1 MKLIH
6 TMLALTT
13 GVSLALSV
21 NAAALPTV
29 ANTTDTTDAKQASA
43 WQPLFDGSSASLT
56 EHWRT
61 YQQPTVHPAWQVKQ
75 DALCLS
81 KAGGGDLI
89 SKQSFQHF
97 ELELQWNIEPGGNSG
112 IFILADESAEH
123 IYAKAPEIQILDNE
137 RHKDNKLATHRSG
150 SLYDMIASPDSSHK
164 VAGEWNQVRIVL
176 NNKHLQV
183 WQNGVATADLVIGS
197 AEWQRLLASSKFAN
211 WPGFGSLDKGHI
223 GLQDHGDPVCFKN
236 IRIRE
241 LRHD

>member
-1 MKLIH
+1 MC
-6 TMLALTT
+6 LT
-13 GVSLALSV
+13 
-21 NAAALPTV
+21 
-29 ANTTDTTDAKQASA
+29 
-43 WQPLFDGSSASLT
+43 
-56 EHWRT
+56 
-61 YQQPTVHPAWQVKQ
+61 
-75 DALCLS
+75 

-150 SLYDMIASPDSSHK
+150 SLYDMQASPDRSHK
-164 VAGEWNQVRIVL
+164 VAGEWNDVRIVL

-183 WQNGVATADLVIGS
+183 WQNGIATADVVLGS

-211 WPGFGSLDKGHI
+211 WPGFGSLEKGQI

-241 LRHD
+241 LSHD

>member
-1 MKLIH
+1 MKSIH
-6 TMLALTT
+6 MMGALTLLG
-13 GVSLALSV
+13 GVTLALSV
-21 NAAALPTV
+21 SAFESNPT
-29 ANTTDTTDAKQASA
+29 TA
-43 WQPLFDGSSASLT
+43 WQPLFDGSTTSLT

-75 DALCLS
+75 DALCLT

-97 ELELQWNIEPGGNSG
+97 ELELQWNIEPSGNSG

-150 SLYDMIASPDSSHK
+150 SLYDMQASPDRSHK
-164 VAGEWNQVRIVL
+164 VAGEWNDVRIVL

-183 WQNGVATADLVIGS
+183 WQNGIATANVVLGS

-211 WPGFGSLDKGHI
+211 WPGFGSLEKGQI

-241 LRHD
+241 LSHD

>member
-1 MKLIH
+1 MKSIH
-6 TMLALTT
+6 MMGALTLLG
-13 GVSLALSV
+13 GVTLALSV
-21 NAAALPTV
+21 SAFESNPT
-29 ANTTDTTDAKQASA
+29 TA
-43 WQPLFDGSSASLT
+43 WQPLFDGSTTSLT

-75 DALCLS
+75 DALCLT

-150 SLYDMIASPDSSHK
+150 SLYDMQASPDRSHK
-164 VAGEWNQVRIVL
+164 VAGEWNDVRIVL

-183 WQNGVATADLVIGS
+183 WQNGIATADVVLGS

-211 WPGFGSLDKGHI
+211 WPGFGSLEKGQI

-241 LRHD
+241 LSHD